1 MTLIGD
7 LDYTRGT
14 NRKKGPPVR
23 PLHIVN
29 RETILLFCVV
39 LLLAGCGDDS
49 ELSAVTGSVSFE
61 EAVTLKPNWRVVVQL
76 ADTSFA
82 DAPSIVL
89 GAFSKDA
96 PMKAPIFYSIPYD
109 ASRIEENH
117 LYDVSASVYDMAN
130 TAEPTLLY
138 SSTQSYPVLTN
149 GFGKEV
155 DIAVSAVGSSE

>member
-1 MTLIGD
+1 M
-7 LDYTRGT
+7 
-14 NRKKGPPVR
+14 R
-23 PLHIVN
+23 PLHTVF

-39 LLLAGCGDDS
+39 FLLSGCGDDS
-49 ELSAVTGSVSFE
+49 ESSAVTGSVFFE
-61 EAVTLKPNWRVVVQL
+61 EAVTLKPNWRVVVEL
-76 ADTSFA
+76 ADTSFE

-96 PMKAPIFYSIPYD
+96 PMKAPIFYSILYD
-109 ASRIEENH
+109 ASRIEENR
-117 LYDVSASVYDMAN
+117 LYAVRASVYDMAN

-149 GFGKEV
+149 GFGKEA